1 MTATALSVLAGAP
14 AMAGE
19 VMAGLYAHDLG
30 PADRE
35 SGADILLGWHSAP
48 VSGWTW
54 LHKPS
59 VHVIAVANTSVATD
73 FVSVGLDWT
82 FRLSD
87 RVYLRPGIGLAYTT
101 GKADLPHVNAPGI
114 SPTEYEHRLHL
125 YLTRID
131 FGSHAEFEPE
141 LALGYRVSPRLAIE
155 GSYVH
160 LSNGQIL
167 HQGKNQGLDDLG
179 VRLVYG
185 F

>member
-1 MTATALSVLAGAP
+1 MV
-14 AMAGE
+14 
-19 VMAGLYAHDLG
+19 GLYGHDLG

-35 SGADILLGWHSAP
+35 GGADILVGWRSAP
-48 VSGWTW
+48 VENWTF

-59 VHVIAVANTSVATD
+59 VHVIAVANTAVSTH
-73 FVSVGLDWT
+73 FVSVGLNWT
-82 FRLSD
+82 LNLTD
-87 RVYLRPGIGLAYTT
+87 NIYVRPGMGFAYTT
-101 GKADLPHVNAPGI
+101 GKAGLPAVNAPGL
-114 SPTEYEHRLHL
+114 SPAEIQRRLHL
-125 YLTRID
+125 YHTRID
-131 FGSHAEFEPE
+131 FGSKAEFEPE
-141 LALGYRVSPRLAIE
+141 LAIGYRVSPRLAVE